1 MTSVFSR
8 QNSYQHLP
16 CFILY
21 SKAKFSC
28 YSRYLL
34 TSYFCI
40 PVPYDEKDIFL
51 GALVLEVLIGIHR
64 TIQFQ
69 LLQHYWL
76 GHTLDYRDIEW
87 FALEMNGDH
96 SAIFETTQ
104 NTAFWTLLFTMMATP
119 FLLRDSCPQ

>member
-1 MTSVFSR
+1 M
-8 QNSYQHLP
+8 
-16 CFILY
+16 
-21 SKAKFSC
+21 
-28 YSRYLL
+28 

-96 SAIFETTQ
+96 SVVSEI
-104 NTAFWTLLFTMMATP
+104 P
-119 FLLRDSCPQ
+119 SKYCI